1 MARSKRFTK
10 SEKFR
15 IDEETKRMIDEVAER
30 LGLSRSAV
38 IRLMIRQGYYR
49 IKSRNFQL
57 SIGVDEI

>member
-1 MARSKRFTK
+1 MARTKRFTR

-15 IDEETKRMIDEVAER
+15 IDDETWNMINEVAER

-49 IKSRNFQL
+49 IKSRNFKL

>member
-1 MARSKRFTK
+1 MARTRRFTK

-15 IDEETKRMIDEVAER
+15 IDEETKKMIDEVAER

>member
-1 MARSKRFTK
+1 MARAKRFTR

-15 IDEETKRMIDEVAER
+15 IDEETKKMIDEVAER

-49 IKSRNFQL
+49 IKARNFQL

>member
-1 MARSKRFTK
+1 MARAKRFTR

-15 IDEETKRMIDEVAER
+15 IDEETKKMIDEVAER

-49 IKSRNFQL
+49 VKSRNFQL

>member
-1 MARSKRFTK
+1 MARAKRFTR

-49 IKSRNFQL
+49 IKSRNFKL

>member
-1 MARSKRFTK
+1 MGRAKRFTY

-15 IDEETKRMIDEVAER
+15 IDPETRKMIDEVATK

-57 SIGVDEI
+57 TIGVDEL